1 MNQLGLDNIDAIA
14 STPGINALMLG
25 AGDLRAS
32 LGLPTRTPAGQK
44 EDPKFLSAV
53 SQLVAS
59 AKKHNLPLMA
69 PVFRMDSDALEWV
82 RDFKML
88 LTSVDILSLVKGQRE
103 DLARMQKATDWA
115 TQEIKADLV
124 QPESMATE
132 VPTCQ
137 NGIKVEKQESQEVPH
152 GDIEAVTGDVPD
164 ESREESSKDAELE
177 NADVPGEFKLDGG
190 LVGDE
195 KHIGGKD
202 ARGAKALFMDHHRFL
217 NDHDVILNTG
227 LRATLATT

>member
-1 MNQLGLDNIDAIA
+1 
-14 STPGINALMLG
+14 MLG

-32 LGLPTRTPAGQK
+32 LGLPARTPAGQK

-53 SQLVAS
+53 SKLVAS

-69 PVFRMDSDALEWV
+69 PVFRMDSDATEWA

-103 DLARMQKATDWA
+103 DLARMQKATDWG
-115 TQEIKADLV
+115 TREIQTGLQKSDEMDLET
-124 QPESMATE
+124 PN
-132 VPTCQ
+132 CQ
-137 NGIKVEKQESQEVPH
+137 NGIHVEQNESQEEPQRKT
-152 GDIEAVTGDVPD
+152 EAVDKKVPD
-164 ESREESSKDAELE
+164 ESREEPPRAADVA
-177 NADVPGEFKLDGG
+177 NADVPDEFRLDGG
-190 LVGDE
+190 IVENE
-195 KHIGGKD
+195 KDPGGTD
-202 ARGAKALFMDHHRFL
+202 VRSTKALFMDHHRFL